1 VVDHELGEPLAV
13 ERHDAPVPPT
23 FRPGACL
30 PGGASGGDEHP
41 LVDAVA
47 EECAGEG
54 LQLPAADA
62 VVLAVALGPEVD
74 GIEAE
79 GVLVDHA
86 VDAAVA
92 AAPDPHAAAA
102 GAVAH
107 GEQQLHHEL
116 LEGRRREGAEAPQQF
131 LGEGRGQ
138 FRRRRVDAHFG
149 RFSGSVVSGGASF
162 AALVFVPDRS
172 ENLAVEALRI
182 PRRHLTPAFGDRE
195 SATTRAP
202 HRSFLTQP
210 DDRPVDAIGGHGRSS
225 APQGQAAFFVA
236 RAERVGDPFD
246 GLGMGGFALLGG
258 EAQDWQIRR
267 LDTGNRHGRDSAVA
281 KGHG

>member
-1 VVDHELGEPLAV
+1 MVDHELGEPLAV
-13 ERHDAPVPPT
+13 DRHDAPVPPT

-54 LQLPAADA
+54 LQLLAADA

-116 LEGRRREGAEAPQQF
+116 LEGRRREGAEAGEQLRCQLPAELCRCPVDHLFRIIGDVGFAGVAGEDLPTAIRDGMDATFDPPHRALLFEATEHPADPPDGRPPQVH
-131 LGEGRGQ
+131 G
-138 FRRRRVDAHFG
+138 RRVVRPGAGIGEDDLDDLVPRDPALACGENTQDRNHGLLPFGNGHAHG
-149 RFSGSVVSGGASF
+149 
-162 AALVFVPDRS
+162 
-172 ENLAVEALRI
+172 
-182 PRRHLTPAFGDRE
+182 
-195 SATTRAP
+195 
-202 HRSFLTQP
+202 
-210 DDRPVDAIGGHGRSS
+210 
-225 APQGQAAFFVA
+225 
-236 RAERVGDPFD
+236 
-246 GLGMGGFALLGG
+246 
-258 EAQDWQIRR
+258 
-267 LDTGNRHGRDSAVA
+267 SAVA